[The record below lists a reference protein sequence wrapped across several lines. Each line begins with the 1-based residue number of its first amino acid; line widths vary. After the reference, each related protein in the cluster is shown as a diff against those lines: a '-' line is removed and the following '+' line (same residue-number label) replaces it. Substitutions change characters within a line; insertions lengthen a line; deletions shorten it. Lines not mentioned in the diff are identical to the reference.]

1 MKILMVSI
9 PNHHFQWVDQLK
21 DCGYDVI
28 WFDASDGGSHVEEL
42 IGLKIKDWKLKWNF
56 PMRHSLKQYFPLFY
70 KGIQKWNE
78 RDIADVFE
86 NIIQKYQPNIV
97 HSFEMRLVG
106 LPILAVMQNIK
117 IFPLFILGV
126 VIFSLIHNLE

>member
-1 MKILMVSI
+1 M
-9 PNHHFQWVDQLK
+9 
-21 DCGYDVI
+21 
-28 WFDASDGGSHVEEL
+28 EL
-42 IGLKIKDWKLKWNF
+42 

-106 LPILAVMQNIK
+106 LPILAVMQK
-117 IFPLFILGV
+117 T
-126 VIFSLIHNLE
+126 

>member
-1 MKILMVSI
+1 MWK
-9 PNHHFQWVDQLK
+9 
-21 DCGYDVI
+21 
-28 WFDASDGGSHVEEL
+28 EL
-42 IGLKIKDWKLKWNF
+42 IVNQIKDWKLKWNF

-117 IFPLFILGV
+117 IFPLFILLGV
-126 VIFSLIHNLE
+126 VIFLLFTTWNS

>member
-1 MKILMVSI
+1 M
-9 PNHHFQWVDQLK
+9 
-21 DCGYDVI
+21 
-28 WFDASDGGSHVEEL
+28 EL
-42 IGLKIKDWKLKWNF
+42 

-117 IFPLFILGV
+117 IFPLFILLGV